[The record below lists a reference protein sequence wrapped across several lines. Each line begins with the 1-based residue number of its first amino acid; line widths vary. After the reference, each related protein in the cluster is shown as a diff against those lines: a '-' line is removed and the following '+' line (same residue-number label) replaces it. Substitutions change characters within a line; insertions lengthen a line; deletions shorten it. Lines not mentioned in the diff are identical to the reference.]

1 MRYSPSW
8 VPRLPS
14 PLSPTDEFSLSEH
27 VRANCCLKPKH
38 SYVEQ
43 WSSSSQ
49 TWVHN
54 SFIKLCKQL
63 LLCFKLWRISSCA
76 WGRVYSFRTIERPG
90 LVYYFRTPWSRIFFQ
105 NALGPYSFIVFIFI
119 VLGFGVFFF
128 LKLPETKNKSYDDIY
143 RIFNKDAPDPSGKV
157 TAAAITGWWR
167 RCRHKMAPA
176 GRITT
181 LVAWWC
187 LLNVIIL

>member
-1 MRYSPSW
+1 MKRVHLSPHCN
-8 VPRLPS
+8 LPS
-14 PLSPTDEFSLSEH
+14 CATCPKTKLTPSLALISSRAPPTIVSLAVWRNH
-27 VRANCCLKPKH
+27 LIRARIRANCCLKPKH

-105 NALGPYSFIVFIFI
+105 NALVSYILSERAGPVFIHR
-119 VLGFGVFFF
+119 LH
-128 LKLPETKNKSYDDIY
+128 LHRPRLWRLLLPQTARDEEQKLRRHLPDI
-143 RIFNKDAPDPSGKV
+143 
-157 TAAAITGWWR
+157 
-167 RCRHKMAPA
+167 
-176 GRITT
+176 
-181 LVAWWC
+181 
-187 LLNVIIL
+187 